1 MQAGQ
6 DSGILHWSMFL
17 RSNTRIKDGKEH
29 RYYRVVESRRLQSG
43 KVAQRQVLYLG
54 EINDS
59 QQAAW
64 RRTLEVFD
72 EAEQRITPLSLFP
85 EDRPVPA
92 DAIDSVQVKLG
103 EMKLERAR
111 PYGNCWLGCELWRQL
126 ELDRFWS
133 EKLPQGREGVAW
145 PQVLELLVVNRLIE
159 PGSEFRLHRHWFDH
173 SAMDVLLGQ
182 DFAVAEKDRLY
193 RCLDRV
199 LEHKQDL
206 FVHLQQRWKDLFD
219 AEFDLLLYDLT
230 STYVEGE
237 AEQNPKA
244 RHGYS
249 RDRRPDCKQVVIALV
264 VTPAGFPLA
273 YEVMDG
279 NTSDKTTLRGFLDT
293 HRKPVRQSAAG
304 VADGP
309 RNSDRGSA
317 GRKCER
323 REQEMFYLVGTS
335 RAKVKQYEK
344 QWLELPWQKVR
355 ESVEVK
361 LFAQDGELYVLA
373 KSEGRQAKEIA
384 MRRKKLARLLRKLR
398 AMRRS
403 CPKRDQLLMRV
414 GAAKTDAGRA
424 FGFVK
429 INLPTAGQE
438 VTRETFTFRLDKA
451 KLKEAEL
458 RDGHYL
464 LRTNLVAEDPA
475 VLWDRYMQL
484 TQIEAAFKC
493 LKSELGIRPIHHQL
507 EHRVDAHI
515 LVAFLAYCLTVTLK
529 HRLRMHAPGLTP
541 RAVLEKLA
549 GDPDAGRIVSDDRW
563 PPPDHAALHRAGSR
577 PGAFASSPEPR
588 IAATTASAH
597 HHVRLVSSLS
607 PTQNVVETFGVPLLK
622 TKDLPASDLSNCE
635 GSANNHFGRLR
646 HASGM
651 RGGFNGR
658 PSSPGRRPHR
668 HPRDT
673 RPKSFRA

>member
-1 MQAGQ
+1 
-6 DSGILHWSMFL
+6 MFL

-29 RYYRVVESRRLQSG
+29 RYFTVVESRRLQSG

-72 EAEQRITPLSLFP
+72 EGQQRYTPLSLFP

-92 DAIDSVQVKLG
+92 DAIDSVQVKLS

-126 ELDRFWS
+126 HLDRFWS
-133 EKLPQGREGVAW
+133 EKLPRGREAVAW
-145 PQVLELLVVNRLIE
+145 PQVLELLVVNRLID
-159 PGSEFRLHRHWFDH
+159 PGSEFRLHRQWFDQ

-199 LEHKQDL
+199 LEHKRDL

-244 RHGYS
+244 RYGYS
-249 RDRRPDCKQVVIALV
+249 RDKRPDCKQVVIALI
-264 VTPAGFPLA
+264 VTPEGLPLA
-273 YEVMDG
+273 YEVMAG
-279 NTSDKTTLRGFLDT
+279 NTSEKTTLHGFLD
-293 HRKPVRQSAAG
+293 RIESMYGKARRVWLM
-304 VADGP
+304 
-309 RNSDRGSA
+309 DRGIPTEA
-317 GRKCER
+317 ML
-323 REQEMFYLVGTS
+323 REMRTTRQETFYLVGTS
-335 RAKVKQYEK
+335 RAKIREYEK

-361 LFAQDGELYVLA
+361 LFAREGELYVLA
-373 KSEGRQAKEIA
+373 KSEGRQAKEMA

-414 GAAKTDAGRA
+414 GAAKTDVGRA

-429 INLPTAGQE
+429 INLPRTDQE
-438 VTRETFTFRLDKA
+438 VTKETFTFQLDKA

-458 RDGHYL
+458 HDGHYL
-464 LRTNLVAEDPA
+464 LRTNLLEEDPA
-475 VLWDRYMQL
+475 VLWDRYVQL

-493 LKSELGIRPIHHQL
+493 LKSDLGIRPIHHQL
-507 EHRVDAHI
+507 ECRVDAHI
-515 LVAFLAYCLTVTLK
+515 LVAFLAYCLTVTLR
-529 HRLRMHAPGLTP
+529 HRLKMQAPGLTP

-549 GDPDAGRIVSDDRW
+549 GIQMLDVSFPTTDGRRLVMPRHTEPSPEQALLLHHLNLVLPQQ
-563 PPPDHAALHRAGSR
+563 PPP
-577 PGAFASSPEPR
+577 R
-588 IAATTASAH
+588 ITT
-597 HHVRLVSSLS
+597 
-607 PTQNVVETFGVPLLK
+607 
-622 TKDLPASDLSNCE
+622 PASTEPCPQLK
-635 GSANNHFGRLR
+635 
-646 HASGM
+646 M
-651 RGGFNGR
+651 
-658 PSSPGRRPHR
+658 
-668 HPRDT
+668 
-673 RPKSFRA
+673 

>member
-1 MQAGQ
+1 
-6 DSGILHWSMFL
+6 MFL
-17 RSNTRIKDGKEH
+17 RSNTRIKDGKQH
-29 RYYRVVESRRLQSG
+29 RYYTVVESRRLQSG

-72 EAEQRITPLSLFP
+72 EAEQRITALSLFP

-126 ELDRFWS
+126 QLDRFWS
-133 EKLPQGREGVAW
+133 EKLPQGREAVAW

-159 PGSEFRLHRHWFDH
+159 PGSEFRVHRHWFDR

-182 DFAVAEKDRLY
+182 DFSVAEKDRLY

-199 LEHKQDL
+199 LEHKQEL

-244 RHGYS
+244 RYGYS
-249 RDRRPDCKQVVIALV
+249 RDKRPDCKQVVIALI
-264 VTPAGFPLA
+264 VTPAGLPLA
-273 YEVMDG
+273 YEVMAG
-279 NTSDKTTLRGFLDT
+279 NTSEKTTLRGFLE
-293 HRKPVRQSAAG
+293 RIESLYGKARRVWLM
-304 VADGP
+304 
-309 RNSDRGSA
+309 DRGIPTEA
-317 GRKCER
+317 LL
-323 REQEMFYLVGTS
+323 QEMRTSRQETFYLVGTS

-344 QWLELPWQKVR
+344 RWLELPWKKVR

-373 KSEGRQAKEIA
+373 KSDGRQAKEIA

-429 INLPTAGQE
+429 IILPKAGQE
-438 VTRETFTFRLDKA
+438 VTRETFTFQLDKA
-451 KLKEAEL
+451 SLKEAER

-475 VLWDRYMQL
+475 VLWDRYVQL

-549 GDPDAGRIVSDDRW
+549 GIQMLDVSFPTTDGRRLIMPRYTEPDPEQALLLHHLSLVLPQQ
-563 PPPDHAALHRAGSR
+563 PPPRITTS
-577 PGAFASSPEPR
+577 ASS
-588 IAATTASAH
+588 A
-597 HHVRLVSSLS
+597 
-607 PTQNVVETFGVPLLK
+607 PLPQLK
-622 TKDLPASDLSNCE
+622 
-635 GSANNHFGRLR
+635 
-646 HASGM
+646 M
-651 RGGFNGR
+651 
-658 PSSPGRRPHR
+658 
-668 HPRDT
+668 
-673 RPKSFRA
+673 